1 MIMTGITFLFHLL
14 TSYVTQPKHI
24 RRRSEIWKLFELI
37 SLYRVENNVYV
48 LHFTAP
54 SLVNEDCVSI
64 PIQIGGL
71 EPFN

>member
-1 MIMTGITFLFHLL
+1 MEAFW
-14 TSYVTQPKHI
+14 V
-24 RRRSEIWKLFELI
+24 I